1 MLGKGASGTAVME
14 HVRGQNGRR
23 ESGRQGYEAEN
34 RERATTEPIRRGVC
48 LGKGASR
55 GSVVLLLLIE

>member
-23 ESGRQGYEAEN
+23 ESGRQV
-34 RERATTEPIRRGVC
+34 IVI
-48 LGKGASR
+48 LVWGKVMGR
-55 GSVVLLLLIE
+55 VGWE